1 MSSSEDDGYSSA
13 FSESDFQEPFRAS
26 AAPSHMLH
34 DQRDPLHSDDDRQR
48 GRSVAREQLVL
59 SHWRELLYALAAK
72 RRAAAPTR
80 TTFLAPPSRA
90 CSYAAVAIKDDE
102 PAAAIH
108 DDEPAAAMREVSQEI
123 MDEASGEEDEC
134 ERGGFR
140 RARLRAGVVHGCQDF
155 AAESSYTVVMTGHDK
170 CHVL

>member
-72 RRAAAPTR
+72 RRTAAPTR

-90 CSYAAVAIKDDE
+90 CSSAAVAINDDE

-108 DDEPAAAMREVSQEI
+108 DDEPAAAMHEVSQDI

-134 ERGGFR
+134 EG
-140 RARLRAGVVHGCQDF
+140 DF
-155 AAESSYTVVMTGHDK
+155 DERDFGLESCMDVKTSQQSPFIRSS
-170 CHVL
+170 